1 MRKQMRGDS
10 MARSRALAGR
20 GRLIATTV
28 ASGIFVGAAL
38 MFSGFVSPDR
48 LLERS
53 YARVAPLGTIH
64 LDESIAD
71 NEPLL
76 HITRTAIPAGFP
88 SNPPPPALLIDG
100 VPVESGVLN
109 EPLAV
114 GTRLRLAPGT
124 NDARE
129 IEVLEVAEMDAPVV
143 GLPGVRL
150 QLVKARA
157 LDRATPSETVRL
169 IFTVREPDRAKI
181 IPAAAA
187 PTSGKV
193 L

>member
-1 MRKQMRGDS
+1 
-10 MARSRALAGR
+10 MANSKVAGR
-20 GRLIATTV
+20 SGRVV
-28 ASGIFVGAAL
+28 AAAVVSGLLVGAGFL
-38 MFSGFVSPDR
+38 LSGFVSPDR

-64 LDESIAD
+64 LDEPMAD
-71 NEPLL
+71 NERAL
-76 HITRTAIPAGFP
+76 HVTRTA
-88 SNPPPPALLIDG
+88 NPDSYPPHPLPPALLIDG
-100 VPVESGVLN
+100 VPVELGVLS

-114 GTRLRLAPGT
+114 GSRLRLAPGT

-129 IEVLEVAEMDAPVV
+129 VEVLEVAEMDAPVV

-157 LDRATPSETVRL
+157 LDHTAPSETVRL
-169 IFTVREPDRAKI
+169 IFTIRDSDRAKVV
-181 IPAAAA
+181 PVSG